1 MLNWLEN
8 NVDWALSRERFWG
21 TPIPIWICDDDSC
34 KKKRAC
40 GSIEQLR
47 KEGINVP
54 KEVDLHKPMMDNIKL
69 TCECGS
75 AMTRIPEVVD
85 VWFDSGAM
93 PFAQWHYPFENKEKF
108 ETKYPADFIS
118 EAVDQTRGW
127 FYSLLA
133 ISTILFDKP
142 PFKNVIVLEFILDK
156 HGKKM
161 SKHKGNVVDPFTTV
175 DNFGADPVRW
185 YMVSTSNPWL
195 PTKFDI
201 EGLKEVI
208 RKYFDTLKNTYSFFA
223 IYANIDNIAERAESE
238 NESIET
244 FLANKAGEPDI
255 FDKWIISRYNSLVKE
270 VTESFDNYE
279 ITKPTRAIQH
289 FVIEELSNW
298 YVRNNRRRFWAKGD
312 DPSKM
317 RAYLTLYQMLAGVC
331 QLSAPVIPIVSEM
344 IWKELM
350 GENRGKYNIP
360 LSIHMTDYPKAD
372 KSLIDTELETVMGL
386 TEKIV
391 SLGRAAR
398 SRKNLKVRQPLA
410 KLIINLPDGRSF
422 DSLSDFIYVIKDE
435 LNIKEIEASDSLDNL
450 VTYSA
455 KLNFKTAG
463 SKLGKNAKDAAA
475 QIAALDSDIVKKFS
489 IDKTISLDINGSS
502 FELTTDEIDIIKT
515 EIENYAVE
523 SESQLTVALE
533 TLLSDELLSEG
544 FAREV
549 VNKVQNMRKTNG
561 FEVTDRIDI
570 FVSSSKKLVD
580 ALGKYKD
587 FIKSETLADSLE
599 F

>member
-1 MLNWLEN
+1 
-8 NVDWALSRERFWG
+8 
-21 TPIPIWICDDDSC
+21 
-34 KKKRAC
+34 
-40 GSIEQLR
+40 
-47 KEGINVP
+47 
-54 KEVDLHKPMMDNIKL
+54 
-69 TCECGS
+69 
-75 AMTRIPEVVD
+75 
-85 VWFDSGAM
+85 
-93 PFAQWHYPFENKEKF
+93 
-108 ETKYPADFIS
+108 
-118 EAVDQTRGW
+118 
-127 FYSLLA
+127 
-133 ISTILFDKP
+133 
-142 PFKNVIVLEFILDK
+142 
-156 HGKKM
+156 
-161 SKHKGNVVDPFTTV
+161 
-175 DNFGADPVRW
+175 
-185 YMVSTSNPWL
+185 
-195 PTKFDI
+195 
-201 EGLKEVI
+201 
-208 RKYFDTLKNTYSFFA
+208 
-223 IYANIDNIAERAESE
+223 
-238 NESIET
+238 
-244 FLANKAGEPDI
+244 
-255 FDKWIISRYNSLVKE
+255 
-270 VTESFDNYE
+270 
-279 ITKPTRAIQH
+279 
-289 FVIEELSNW
+289 
-298 YVRNNRRRFWAKGD
+298 
-312 DPSKM
+312 
-317 RAYLTLYQMLAGVC
+317 

-372 KSLIDTELETVMGL
+372 ESLIDTELETVMGL

-599 F
+599 FKEAITNGTEWNINGEKAEIEVLKK